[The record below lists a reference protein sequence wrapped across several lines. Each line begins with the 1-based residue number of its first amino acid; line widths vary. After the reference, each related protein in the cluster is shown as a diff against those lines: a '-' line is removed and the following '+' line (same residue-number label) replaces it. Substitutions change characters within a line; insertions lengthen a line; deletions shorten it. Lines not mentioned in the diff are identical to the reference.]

1 MTAGAS
7 SSLHDGMA
15 QQIQPA
21 TSKTDTFLHKLHI
34 LILILILVSMIL
46 FLCAIVFMLFH
57 AHGSTTNEM
66 TGTTIGTM
74 SVNRCL

>member
-1 MTAGAS
+1 MILPRSLPGVFGDYFKFQGDITHFIQFVSGCTRLCGFNDCRAS

-34 LILILILVSMIL
+34 LILILIFS
-46 FLCAIVFMLFH
+46 
-57 AHGSTTNEM
+57 
-66 TGTTIGTM
+66 
-74 SVNRCL
+74 